1 MAITGIITSK
11 LLYLLIIEGKEDFT
25 MLRMHTAHSNA
36 EINIFPN
43 QTNEKLPCFSHVL
56 NVCVLSTLSNEM
68 NSLERAVSYY
78 RKSYVFLER
87 VLV

>member
-25 MLRMHTAHSNA
+25 MLRMHTAHSNP